1 MNHEMNIVAT
11 EIHENKPPSEA
22 LEMLAREAIL
32 QSSSPE
38 SINNSIIEIR
48 EIPGTDNFYNAAA
61 WEYNGITYLLGRQV
75 ETAGG
80 YGEPDVGSLVLKTL
94 GQDGNISTSKE
105 VWQSNE
111 DGDHL
116 LEDARA
122 MPLSDGRIAFGIT
135 AVDRHKTPHPAV
147 LIIST
152 EELANG
158 KLPKPKI
165 IEIMGK
171 GDQTTPLGEDTSELV
186 GKNVT
191 AISSNLFA
199 FRPEGD
205 NNNHQL
211 RVFQYREDGTV
222 SHQQYINFPKDIP
235 WAEWRAGT
243 TMPPIWINDNE
254 AIFPI
259 HGINK
264 VGDKFVYS
272 IGSSRLAKDE
282 NGVLS
287 VDSISSEA
295 LINPDLFAGMFGSD
309 EVELHSERRVVYC
322 CGGIP
327 IYNASGELES
337 LKLYVNVGDKRT
349 VEVTVPIAALT
360 KGWISHSTTSEQL
373 LSQVA

>member
-1 MNHEMNIVAT
+1 MNYEMNNTAS
-11 EIHENKPPSEA
+11 ESHEDKTPSEA
-22 LEMLAREAIL
+22 LKMLAREAIKD
-32 QSSSPE
+32 
-38 SINNSIIEIR
+38 SIIEIR

-61 WEYNGITYLLGRQV
+61 WQDGDKIHLLGRHV
-75 ETAGG
+75 EAAGK

-94 GQDGNISTSKE
+94 GQDGNVISSKE
-105 VWQSNE
+105 VWQPSE

-122 MPLSDGRIAFGIT
+122 MPLFDGRIAFGIT
-135 AVDRHKTPHPAV
+135 AVDRNKTPHPAV

-152 EELANG
+152 EELTNG
-158 KLPKPKI
+158 SLPKPKI
-165 IEIMGK
+165 IEIMGE
-171 GDQTTPLGEDTSELV
+171 GDQTTPLGENISQLA

-211 RVFQYREDGTV
+211 RVFQYNEDGGV

-235 WAEWRAGT
+235 WAKWRMGT

-259 HGINK
+259 HGINR
-264 VGDKFVYS
+264 VADKYVYS
-272 IGSSRLAKDE
+272 IGSARLVKDE

-287 VDSISSEA
+287 VDNISSES
-295 LINPDLFAGMFGSD
+295 LINPDSFAGMYDND
-309 EVELHSERRVVYC
+309 EVELHNERRVVYC

-327 IYNASGELES
+327 IKDASGELER
-337 LKLYVNVGDKRT
+337 LKLYVNVGDRRT

-360 KGWISHSTTSEQL
+360 KGWISHPTAEQPL
-373 LSQVA
+373 PQVA